1 MCAHDSV
8 KPPLTKTRVAT
19 FESPCGRL
27 GCNHVFKYE
36 GIDPLKEISALVK
49 AHSIECRG
57 GNYTATHADAEWQ
70 APNNLKCFCKMLEND
85 TNGYEHGRLIPK
97 GSYTAPKP
105 PPFRPKLP
113 PTPPTGPK
121 SKRKAAEAL
130 TKALQRQSEAVSTT
144 LKTSERRGSAVEQ
157 SANIAKPAK
166 LPFHR
171 STIQKPSGKSTRARV
186 LDATLPS
193 KILPA
198 SLKPR
203 GGTAQMNDASKPKSA
218 QPKNS
223 SPAASKPASDSVR
236 ARVTDLTK
244 TIVSSTTT
252 IPVMETGAKPPSKPN
267 QPPKRPYTKRE
278 DPSLRRATLN
288 LDEYTLGVTSQ
299 HVVCRGCRK
308 TVPHY
313 VQGRAG
319 SLPRARGAVLAA
331 AALTL
336 SPTACTRCGRLLTLV
351 SRAARCPYPRIL
363 AAHLRSDGGP
373 PTAPAP
379 DCRLSPGSRAPD
391 ARSID
396 RRALALRPPF
406 SSSRSSSPAAA
417 ADSLQTR
424 NAYVLSLYPRSLPV
438 PASSCGLDVRCP
450 ALQASRSPLHIDIPS
465 HPPPSSSVPSL
476 VIKGRFVRRPSLFLS
491 LSLGTLS
498 ARPPF
503 PRRCRLTTPRAPGVT
518 HAALAALHMS
528 SYFTLH
534 RPSLLHPPSL
544 PGLLPAPAPSGFPV
558 VPSLPPSLPTYLIN
572 TYYHTRAEP
581 LLLHSTHLGLRS
593 RPCGIECCN
602 SS

>member
-8 KPPLTKTRVAT
+8 KLPLTAKTRVAT

-70 APNNLKCFCKMLEND
+70 APNNLKCFCKMLED
-85 TNGYEHGRLIPK
+85 DSNGVAT
-97 GSYTAPKP
+97 TAPKP

-144 LKTSERRGSAVEQ
+144 LTTSERRGSAVEQ

-171 STIQKPSGKSTRARV
+171 SSIQKTPDHRILHYNDPRDGNCAKTPLSVAR
-186 LDATLPS
+186 
-193 KILPA
+193 
-198 SLKPR
+198 
-203 GGTAQMNDASKPKSA
+203 
-218 QPKNS
+218 
-223 SPAASKPASDSVR
+223 
-236 ARVTDLTK
+236 
-244 TIVSSTTT
+244 
-252 IPVMETGAKPPSKPN
+252 
-267 QPPKRPYTKRE
+267 
-278 DPSLRRATLN
+278 TLN

-308 TVPHY
+308 TVPLHRRNEY
-313 VQGRAG
+313 NPGVWRKHRSRCEGVKKRRGLEVREPRAAPIRAF
-319 SLPRARGAVLAA
+319 LPRTCAVTAA
-331 AALTL
+331 
-336 SPTACTRCGRLLTLV
+336 
-351 SRAARCPYPRIL
+351 
-363 AAHLRSDGGP
+363 P

-417 ADSLQTR
+417 ADSLQAR

-450 ALQASRSPLHIDIPS
+450 ALQVSCSPLHIDIPS
-465 HPPPSSSVPSL
+465 HPPLPSSVPSL
-476 VIKGRFVRRPSLFLS
+476 DGLPPLHH
-491 LSLGTLS
+491 
-498 ARPPF
+498 PHPF
-503 PRRCRLTTPRAPGVT
+503 PAIHNR
-518 HAALAALHMS
+518 
-528 SYFTLH
+528 
-534 RPSLLHPPSL
+534 SL
-544 PGLLPAPAPSGFPV
+544 PNLPTPLAPAIIKPFSG
-558 VPSLPPSLPTYLIN
+558 SLN
-572 TYYHTRAEP
+572 
-581 LLLHSTHLGLRS
+581 
-593 RPCGIECCN
+593 PCPC
-602 SS
+602 